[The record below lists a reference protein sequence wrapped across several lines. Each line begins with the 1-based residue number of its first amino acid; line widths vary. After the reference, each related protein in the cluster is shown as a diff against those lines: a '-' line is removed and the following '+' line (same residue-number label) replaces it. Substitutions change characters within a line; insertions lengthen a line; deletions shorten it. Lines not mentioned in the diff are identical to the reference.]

1 MEQTT
6 PSAEILEQIPYP
18 AFLVKDGTVV
28 SVNTSAAQR
37 CIQVDTAVSS
47 LICVGAEEYH
57 GFTSG
62 GLSIALSI
70 ENVQCPATV
79 TAVDDCHLFVLDSDY
94 DTPELQAF
102 ALAAQNLREPLSSV
116 MASTQQLMINDCMQD
131 EKTKAQI
138 SSIRQGL
145 HQLLRMVGNM
155 SDSGRLTKASAYT
168 MEYRDAVWVFDEVLQ
183 KAASLIRRSGRKL
196 EYSVPKISV
205 STAID
210 AELLERA
217 ILNLISNAL
226 KYSPQGSSIC
236 ASLTHSK
243 NKLIFTVENAV
254 QAENSTAR
262 TNLFSRYLR
271 EPGLSMAGSGLG
283 LGLSIVRKVAMMH
296 GGTVLAE
303 FPADDRMRTTLT
315 VSTKPTERNLLRSPV
330 LLPVDY
336 TGGHDHAVVELSD
349 VLPSHLFDG
358 NL

>member
-1 MEQTT
+1 MEQET
-6 PSAEILEQIPYP
+6 PLAEMLEQILYP
-18 AFLVKDGTVV
+18 AFLVKDGTVI
-28 SVNTSAAQR
+28 SVNSSAAQR

-62 GLSIALSI
+62 RLSIALDI
-70 ENVQCPATV
+70 ENVKCPATV
-79 TAVDDCHLFVLDSDY
+79 TAVDGNHLFVLDSDY

-102 ALAAQNLREPLSSV
+102 ALAAQNLREPLSNI
-116 MASTQQLMINDCMQD
+116 MASTQQLVDNDAVQD
-131 EKTKAQI
+131 KQAKANI

-155 SDSGRLTKASAYT
+155 SDSGRLTKDSAYT
-168 MEYRDAVWVFDEVLQ
+168 MEYRDAIWVFDEVLQ
-183 KAASLIRRSGRKL
+183 KAASLIRCSGREL
-196 EYSVPKISV
+196 EYSVPNISV
-205 STAID
+205 TTAID
-210 AELLERA
+210 AEMLERA

-236 ASLTHSK
+236 AAVTHAN
-243 NKLIFTVENAV
+243 NKLIFTVENSL
-254 QAENSTAR
+254 QSGKGISR
-262 TNLFSRYLR
+262 TSLFSRYLR
-271 EPGLSMAGSGLG
+271 EPGLDITGSGLG
-283 LGLSIVRKVAMMH
+283 LGMSIVRKVAMMH

-303 FPADDRMRTTLT
+303 FPADDRIRTTMT

-336 TGGHDHAVVELSD
+336 AGGHDHAIVELSD

-358 NL
+358 NF

>member
-6 PSAEILEQIPYP
+6 PLAEMLEQIPYP

-28 SVNTSAAQR
+28 YVNASAAQR

-62 GLSIALSI
+62 RLSIALNV
-70 ENVQCPATV
+70 ENVKCPATV
-79 TAVDDCHLFVLDSDY
+79 TTVNGCHIFVLDSDY
-94 DTPELQAF
+94 DTPELQVF
-102 ALAAQNLREPLSSV
+102 ALAAQNLREPLSNV
-116 MASTQQLMINDCMQD
+116 MASAQQLMVSDCMQD
-131 EKTKAQI
+131 ESAKAQI
-138 SSIRQGL
+138 SRIMQGL
-145 HQLLRMVGNM
+145 HQLLRMAGNM
-155 SDSGRLTKASAYT
+155 SDSGRLAKDSAYT
-168 MEYRDAVWVFDEVLQ
+168 MDYQDAVWVFDEVLQ
-183 KAASLIRRSGRKL
+183 KAASLIRQSGRKL
-196 EYSVPKISV
+196 EYSIPNISV
-205 STAID
+205 TTAID

-226 KYSPQGSSIC
+226 KYSPQGSDIR
-236 ASLTHSK
+236 ATVTHAN
-243 NKLIFTVENAV
+243 NKLIFTVENTL
-254 QAENSTAR
+254 QAGNGMNR
-262 TNLFSRYLR
+262 INLFSRYLR
-271 EPGLSMAGSGLG
+271 EPGLDLAGSGLG

-315 VSTKPTERNLLRSPV
+315 VSTKSTERNLLRSPV

-336 TGGHDHAVVELSD
+336 AGGHDHAIVELSD